1 MQTST
6 DAVLLRVHV
15 SECDKYGGK
24 PFYEAVILKA
34 REMGL
39 KGATVL
45 RGIIGYGH
53 DSRIHTSKILDLSMA
68 LPLVVEIVDDEDHID
83 AFLPV
88 LDGMMVTGLVTL
100 EKVRVLRYGAPRK
113 NG

>member
-6 DAVLLRVHV
+6 DAVLLRVHT
-15 SECDKYGGK
+15 SERDKCGGK

-45 RGIIGYGH
+45 RGVIGYGH
-53 DSRIHTSKILDLSMA
+53 DSQIHTSKILDLSMD
-68 LPLVVEIVDDEDHID
+68 LPLVVEIVDDEN
-83 AFLPV
+83 PSTPSCRCS
-88 LDGMMVTGLVTL
+88 TG
-100 EKVRVLRYGAPRK
+100 
-113 NG
+113 